1 LKRKDYELIGKVIS
15 GLRGTVENTNH
26 CPVKVL
32 VWGNFAP
39 ALEAANANFDADQF
53 KASCHID

>member
-1 LKRKDYELIGKVIS
+1 MKRADYQLIGKIIS
-15 GLRGTVENTNH
+15 GLRGEVKNTD

-39 ALEAANANFDADQF
+39 RLKEANANFDEQKF
-53 KASCHID
+53 RKACGV

>member
-1 LKRKDYELIGKVIS
+1 MKRKDYELIGKVIS
-15 GLRGTVENTNH
+15 GLRGTVENTNR

-39 ALEAANANFDADQF
+39 ALQEANANFDADSF
-53 KASCHID
+53 RKACGI

>member
-1 LKRKDYELIGKVIS
+1 MKRADYQLIGKIIS
-15 GLRGTVENTNH
+15 GLRGTVKNTND

-39 ALEAANANFDADQF
+39 RLQEANANFDQEKF
-53 KASCHID
+53 RKACGV

>member
-15 GLRGTVENTNH
+15 GLRGEVKNTQ

-39 ALEAANANFDADQF
+39 ALEAANANFDADKF
-53 KASCHID
+53 KAVCHID

>member
-1 LKRKDYELIGKVIS
+1 MKRKDYELIEKVIS
-15 GLRGTVENTNH
+15 GLRGVVKNTQ

-39 ALEAANANFDADQF
+39 ALEAANANFDEDNF
-53 KASCHID
+53 KKACGV

>member
-1 LKRKDYELIGKVIS
+1 MKRADYDLIGKVIS
-15 GLRGTVENTNH
+15 GLRGEVKNTQ

-39 ALEAANANFDADQF
+39 ALEAANANFDADKF
-53 KASCHID
+53 KKACGV

>member
-1 LKRKDYELIGKVIS
+1 LKRADYQLIGKIIS
-15 GLRGTVENTNH
+15 GLRGEVKNTQ

-39 ALEAANANFDADQF
+39 ALEAANANFDADKF
-53 KASCHID
+53 KKACGV

>member
-1 LKRKDYELIGKVIS
+1 MKRKDYELIGKVIS
-15 GLRGTVENTNH
+15 GLRGEVKNTQ

-53 KASCHID
+53 RTSCHID